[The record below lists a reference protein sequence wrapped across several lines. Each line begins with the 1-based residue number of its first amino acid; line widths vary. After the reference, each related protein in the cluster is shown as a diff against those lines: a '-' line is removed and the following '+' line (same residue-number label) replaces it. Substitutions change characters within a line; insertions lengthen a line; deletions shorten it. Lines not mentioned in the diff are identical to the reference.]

1 MKVEQSIG
9 KKSYWL
15 IMVGLLLLISSF
27 FLHNTNLNDI
37 GMSFFQWIKKM
48 KGAKVDLSLLNKEES
63 KVIEHELWNQL
74 LVELVSPEG
83 AVNYKGFIA
92 EKDRFQQ
99 YLDLLS
105 TYPPAKNWTEAEQIA
120 YWINAYNAFTVKL
133 IIDHYPLKSIKD
145 IGGNVP
151 MVNSSWDI
159 KFFKIGGVDFDL
171 NTIEHRI
178 LRKHFDEPR
187 IHFAINCASISCPRL
202 RNEAFI
208 AEKLEE
214 QLNIQAHY
222 FMNNPINNR
231 ITEDEITLSPIFN
244 WFKSDFTKRG
254 DLLSYIQNYTDVKLN
269 AEIPLV
275 YQEYNWN
282 LNE

>member
-1 MKVEQSIG
+1 
-9 KKSYWL
+9 
-15 IMVGLLLLISSF
+15 
-27 FLHNTNLNDI
+27 
-37 GMSFFQWIKKM
+37 
-48 KGAKVDLSLLNKEES
+48 
-63 KVIEHELWNQL
+63 
-74 LVELVSPEG
+74 
-83 AVNYKGFIA
+83 
-92 EKDRFQQ
+92 
-99 YLDLLS
+99 
-105 TYPPAKNWTEAEQIA
+105 
-120 YWINAYNAFTVKL
+120 
-133 IIDHYPLKSIKD
+133 
-145 IGGNVP
+145 